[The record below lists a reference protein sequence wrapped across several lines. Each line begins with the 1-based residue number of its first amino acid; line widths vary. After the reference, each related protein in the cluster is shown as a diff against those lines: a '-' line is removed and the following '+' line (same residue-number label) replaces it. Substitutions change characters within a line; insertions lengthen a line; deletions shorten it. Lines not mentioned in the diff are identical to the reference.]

1 MGSWEAMWNSGIGHG
16 FLMGLGWLLA
26 LLLLGV
32 IVYVAVRLALRRT
45 TLQLERYVEDALAG
59 RKRRHPP
66 EK

>member
-1 MGSWEAMWNSGIGHG
+1 MWNSGIGHG